1 MSLEIRPAEP
11 SDFERVG
18 ELTVAAYAP
27 HTAGPTDFYLERLRD
42 VATRAR
48 EAEVWVA
55 EIDDEVVGAV
65 TWTPLGSPWREIAEE
80 GEAEFRMLAVD
91 PAAQGQGVGRAL
103 VTHLIEL
110 ARADANHAIVMSS
123 EAGMATAH
131 RLYESMG
138 FRRTPGRDW
147 HPLPH
152 IDLITYE
159 LPLEDS

>member
-1 MSLEIRPAEP
+1 MLIRLADP

-18 ELTVAAYAP
+18 DLTVAAYAP
-27 HTAGPTDFYLERLRD
+27 HTTGPTDFYIERLRD
-42 VATRAR
+42 VETRAR

-55 EIDDEVVGAV
+55 EIDGEVVGGV
-65 TWTPLGSPWREIAEE
+65 TWTPPGSPWREIAEE

-103 VTHLIEL
+103 VAHLIEL
-110 ARADANHAIVMSS
+110 ARADDNHAIVMSS
-123 EAGMATAH
+123 EAGMAKAH
-131 RLYESMG
+131 GLYESMG
-138 FRRTPGRDW
+138 FRRTPERDW

-159 LPLEDS
+159 LRLEES

>member
-1 MSLEIRPAEP
+1 LLIRLAEP
-11 SDFERVG
+11 ADHERVG
-18 ELTVAAYAP
+18 ELTVTAYAP
-27 HTAGPTDFYLERLRD
+27 HTAGPTDFYIERLRD

-91 PAAQGQGVGRAL
+91 PAAQGRGVGRAL
-103 VTHLIEL
+103 VAHLIEL
-110 ARADANHAIVMSS
+110 ARADDNHAIVMSS
-123 EAGMATAH
+123 EAGMVAAH

-138 FRRTPGRDW
+138 FRRTPARDW

-159 LPLEDS
+159 LPLEES